1 MPDYVPCGWPADGH
15 PPPKD
20 EPASWPRDHDNSCE
34 SPASGWFAS
43 PRPQTEPIFSVCTMH
58 AHEAARFDW
67 SVTDGQGHLFQDRL
81 VPRTAD
87 GQPVEPPETVQARA
101 QRGEPDAVRRMDI
114 YEQLAGVEDTRPCMW
129 PRDGHTPSLTQV
141 ASYTGCGATPCR
153 HRALSPDG
161 HVLLLRLPV
170 CDACADLAEAAG
182 WTFGPLGPTS
192 VARAEP
198 ERAIPNDVQAASDAY
213 RDALAQ
219 RLRGVHVDLPPH
231 PRHLAEPDA
240 SVDVMA
246 DLGDGRG
253 LRPATIRRAT
263 PDETAAFNEAY
274 DGVKAVRESLRPT
287 LEADLL
293 RRAERLAEQARQQLP
308 TRTGS
313 MARSIPPEL
322 ADLLATT
329 PRPLPRRGWSGLFP
343 EGDAPRGCVAP
354 LVAGLVLGGAVGLAA
369 AGELAELLRR
379 RLDAR

>member
-1 MPDYVPCGWPADGH
+1 MPDTPPPTCQWPADGH
-15 PPPKD
+15 AP
-20 EPASWPRDHDNSCE
+20 
-34 SPASGWFAS
+34 SPARWFDEHPCQADRS
-43 PRPQTEPIFSVCTMH
+43 SWVARPRPQAEPELHVCIEH
-58 AHEAARFDW
+58 AQAAD
-67 SVTDGQGHLFQDRL
+67 HLGWTVGDPGTGL
-81 VPRTAD
+81 LWPDVA
-87 GQPVEPPETVQARA
+87 PPETVQARA

-141 ASYTGCGATPCR
+141 ANYTGCGATPCR